1 MIIDKWDHCCVSFS
15 SQPIALA
22 GSTSVRYEMHELG
35 GSADAYLSWAAT
47 DALQGNG
54 WLASSY
60 IETIAI
66 TDGMDDIEVNLE
78 TNGVDKSSSDLELI
92 NDGNDQAVALLFR
105 GLQVDNGASIL
116 SATIQFHADESQDEP
131 TNLEIRALTCTDAA
145 PCAPALPRRPV
156 FVTQSTFGDRPLT
169 RNSAAWV
176 VEPWSVASHE
186 TSTQSEAPQVIAAAC
201 TRRFRW
207 VAFSHRCPC
216 CCRRARSCATWCR
229 RSSTRLA
236 GCGARTWQW

>member
-1 MIIDKWDHCCVSFS
+1 MRFASR
-15 SQPIALA
+15 LA
-22 GSTSVRYEMHELG
+22 KECITS
-35 GSADAYLSWAAT
+35 AAYAFLSWAAT

-156 FVTQSTFGDRPLT
+156 VVTQSTFGDRPLT
-169 RNSAAWV
+169 RNSAAWA

-207 VAFSHRCPC
+207 VTFSHRCPC
-216 CCRRARSCATWCR
+216 VFCRRARSCATWCR